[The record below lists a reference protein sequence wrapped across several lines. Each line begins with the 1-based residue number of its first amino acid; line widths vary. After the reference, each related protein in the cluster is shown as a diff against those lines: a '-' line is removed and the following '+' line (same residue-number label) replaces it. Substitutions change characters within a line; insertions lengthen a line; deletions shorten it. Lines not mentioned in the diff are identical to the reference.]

1 MTQRYRPE
9 PMRRVPLLCGSRLVV
24 ADAGEDATVVAPPPP
39 PGEAIADVG
48 AAVRDAL
55 RFPLAGGPL
64 EALVPR
70 RGRVTILVEAPALP
84 IPGAARDP
92 RQAAVAA
99 ASDELERI
107 GVPTDRQTILVA
119 AGLGRRP
126 GRRVVESLVTPEF
139 ALRFRGEVVVHD
151 AEDPELVDLG
161 AFGDVPLRISRTL
174 AEADTVVTVGAAE
187 TVLHGGPAS
196 LLAAS
201 GAETM
206 RAASADSLLETHSAP
221 GWELALELERLL
233 GRRVPLIG
241 ASLTLDLP
249 RLAGTFRGY
258 PYEPAAVAR
267 IARSR
272 LARGMRVLPGRLR
285 TRILA
290 ALPLELRASAA
301 FGGPPSVAHA
311 EALVRSVDTESAP
324 LGEPLDA
331 VCIGIP
337 PTTLTLPRE
346 RPNPLAAAALG
357 LGYALRLWRD
367 AFPVRDGGTAILV
380 SPFRRRFSHPTQ
392 QPYRAFFQAART
404 GREPATLAEAERQ
417 AASDP
422 RAIQVYRVGR
432 TCHPRLPFADWDACR
447 PALDRLGAVLV
458 AGCRDASAAR
468 LLGFVP
474 THGISAALEMAR
486 GLGGDGYRVGFLLCP
501 PYFPVKVGPYSSPR

>member
-1 MTQRYRPE
+1 MP
-9 PMRRVPLLCGSRLVV
+9 RVPILCGSRLVV
-24 ADAGEDATVVAPPPP
+24 ANAGEEATVVAPPPP

-55 RFPLAGGPL
+55 RFPLAGEPL

-70 RGRVTILVEAPALP
+70 GGRVTILVEPHALP
-84 IPGAARDP
+84 IPGSARDP

-99 ASDELERI
+99 AADELERI
-107 GVPTDRQTILVA
+107 GVPSDRQTILAA

-126 GRRVVESLVTPEF
+126 GRRALESLVTPEF
-139 ALRFRGEVVVHD
+139 ARRFRGEVVVHD
-151 AEDPELVDLG
+151 AEDPELVELG
-161 AFGDVPLRISRTL
+161 SSGDVPLRISRAL
-174 AEADTVVTVGAAE
+174 VEADTVVTIGAAE
-187 TVLHGGPAS
+187 TVLNGGPAS

-201 GAETM
+201 AAETV
-206 RAASADSLLETHSAP
+206 RAASADSLLETHLAP
-221 GWELALELERLL
+221 GWELALEVERLL
-233 GRRVPLIG
+233 SRRVPLIG

-258 PYEPAAVAR
+258 PYEQAAVER

-272 LARGMRVLPGRLR
+272 LARSMRVLPSRLR
-285 TRILA
+285 TQILA
-290 ALPLELRASAA
+290 SLPLELRASAA

-311 EALVRSVDTESAP
+311 EALVRSVETESAP
-324 LGEPLDA
+324 LGEPLDT

-346 RPNPLAAAALG
+346 RPNPLAAATLG

-380 SPFRRRFSHPTQ
+380 NPFRRRFAHPTQ

-404 GREPATLAEAERQ
+404 GREPAALADAERQ
-417 AASDP
+417 AATDP
-422 RAIQVYRVGR
+422 RAIDAYRVGR

-458 AGCRDASAAR
+458 AGCRDATAAR

-474 THGISAALEMAR
+474 THGISAAFEMAR
-486 GLGGDGYRVGFLLCP
+486 GLGGDAHRVGFLLSP
-501 PYFPVKVGPYSSPR
+501 PYFPIRTGTA

>member
-1 MTQRYRPE
+1 VP
-9 PMRRVPLLCGSRLVV
+9 RVPILCGSRLVV
-24 ADAGEDATVVAPPPP
+24 ADAGEEATVVAPPPP

-55 RFPLAGGPL
+55 RFPLAGEPL

-70 RGRVTILVEAPALP
+70 GGRVTILVEPPALP
-84 IPGAARDP
+84 IPGSARDP

-99 ASDELERI
+99 AADELERI
-107 GVPTDRQTILVA
+107 GVPSDRQTILAA

-126 GRRVVESLVTPEF
+126 GRRALESLVTPEF
-139 ALRFRGEVVVHD
+139 ARRFRGEVVVHD
-151 AEDPELVDLG
+151 AEDPELVELG
-161 AFGDVPLRISRTL
+161 SSGDVPLRISRAL
-174 AEADTVVTVGAAE
+174 VEADTVVTIGAAE
-187 TVLHGGPAS
+187 TVLNGGPAS
-196 LLAAS
+196 LLAAAA
-201 GAETM
+201 AETV
-206 RAASADSLLETHSAP
+206 RAASADSLLETHLAP
-221 GWELALELERLL
+221 GWELALEVERLL
-233 GRRVPLIG
+233 SRRVPLIG

-258 PYEPAAVAR
+258 PYEQAAVER

-272 LARGMRVLPGRLR
+272 LARSMRVLPSRLR
-285 TRILA
+285 TQILA
-290 ALPLELRASAA
+290 SLPLELRASAA

-311 EALVRSVDTESAP
+311 EALVRSVETESAP
-324 LGEPLDA
+324 LGEPLDT

-346 RPNPLAAAALG
+346 RPNPLAAATLG

-380 SPFRRRFSHPTQ
+380 NPFRRRFAHPTQ

-404 GREPATLAEAERQ
+404 GREPAALADAERQ
-417 AASDP
+417 AATDP
-422 RAIQVYRVGR
+422 RAIDAYRVGR

-458 AGCRDASAAR
+458 AGCRDATAAR

-474 THGISAALEMAR
+474 THGISAAFEMAR
-486 GLGGDGYRVGFLLCP
+486 GLSGDAHRVGFLLSP
-501 PYFPVKVGPYSSPR
+501 PYFPIRTGTA

>member
-1 MTQRYRPE
+1 V
-9 PMRRVPLLCGSRLVV
+9 RRVPLLCGSRLVV
-24 ADAGEDATVVAPPPP
+24 ADAGEEATVVAPPRPP
-39 PGEAIADVG
+39 DESIADVA

-55 RFPLAGGPL
+55 RFPLAGEPL

-70 RGRVTILVEAPALP
+70 GGRVTILVEPPALP
-84 IPGAARDP
+84 IPGSARDP

-99 ASDELERI
+99 AADELERI
-107 GVPTDRQTILVA
+107 GVPSERQTILVA

-151 AEDPELVDLG
+151 AEDPDLVALG
-161 AFGDVPLRISRTL
+161 TSGDVPLHVSRALT
-174 AEADTVVTVGAAE
+174 EADTVVTVGAAE

-201 GAETM
+201 GAETL
-206 RAASADSLLETHSAP
+206 RAAFADSLLETHSAP
-221 GWELALELERLL
+221 GWELALEVEHLL
-233 GRRVPLIG
+233 ARRVPLIG
-241 ASLTLDLP
+241 ASLTLGLP

-258 PYEPAAVAR
+258 PYEQGAVER
-267 IARSR
+267 IARSPVARSMR
-272 LARGMRVLPGRLR
+272 LLPGGLR

-311 EALVRSVDTESAP
+311 EALLRSVETESAP
-324 LGEPLDA
+324 LAEPLDT

-346 RPNPLAAAALG
+346 RPNPLAAATLG

-380 SPFRRRFSHPTQ
+380 NPFRRRFSHPTQ
-392 QPYRAFFQAART
+392 HPYRAFFQAART
-404 GREPATLAEAERQ
+404 GREPATLAEAERR

-422 RAIQVYRVGR
+422 RAIESYRVGR

-458 AGCRDASAAR
+458 AGCRDATAAR

-474 THGISAALEMAR
+474 THGISAAFEMAR
-486 GLGGDGYRVGFLLCP
+486 GLGGDGHSVGFLLSP
-501 PYFPVKVGPYSSPR
+501 PYFPVRVG

>member
-1 MTQRYRPE
+1 VP
-9 PMRRVPLLCGSRLVV
+9 RVPLLCGSRLVV
-24 ADAGEDATVVAPPPP
+24 ADAGEEATVVAPPPP
-39 PGEAIADVG
+39 RGEAIADVA

-55 RFPLAGGPL
+55 RFPLAGEPL

-70 RGRVTILVEAPALP
+70 AGRATILVEPPALP
-84 IPGAARDP
+84 IPGSARDP
-92 RQAAVAA
+92 RQAALTAA
-99 ASDELERI
+99 ADELERI

-139 ALRFRGEVVVHD
+139 ARRFHGEVVVHD
-151 AEDPELVDLG
+151 AEDPGLVDLG
-161 AFGDVPLRISRTL
+161 SSGNVPLRLSRAL
-174 AEADTVVTVGAAE
+174 VEADTVVTVGAAE

-201 GAETM
+201 GAETV
-206 RAASADSLLETHSAP
+206 RAAGADSLLETHSAP

-258 PYEPAAVAR
+258 PYEPAAVER

-272 LARGMRVLPGRLR
+272 LARGMRLLPSRLR
-285 TRILA
+285 TRLLA

-311 EALVRSVDTESAP
+311 EALLRSVETESAS
-324 LGEPLDA
+324 LDEPLDT

-346 RPNPLAAAALG
+346 RPNPVAAAALG

-367 AFPVRDGGTAILV
+367 AFPVREGGTAILV
-380 SPFRRRFSHPTQ
+380 NPFQRRFAHPTQ

-404 GREPATLAEAERQ
+404 GREAATLADAERQ
-417 AASDP
+417 VATDP
-422 RAIQVYRVGR
+422 RAIEAYRVGR
-432 TCHPRLPFADWDACR
+432 TCHPRLPFADWDACG

-458 AGCRDASAAR
+458 AGCRDATAAR

-486 GLGGDGYRVGFLLCP
+486 GLGGDAHRVGFLLSP
-501 PYFPVKVGPYSSPR
+501 PYFPVRVG